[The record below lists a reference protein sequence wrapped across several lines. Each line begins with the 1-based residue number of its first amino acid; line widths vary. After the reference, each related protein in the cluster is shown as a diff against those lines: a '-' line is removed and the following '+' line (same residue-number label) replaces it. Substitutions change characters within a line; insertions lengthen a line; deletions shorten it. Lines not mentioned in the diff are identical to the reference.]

1 MESSDCWLPIPRTY
15 DPLKAGSID
24 GTDVKPHDHG
34 VVRALEATYKPSKY
48 IKTDPKLT
56 LFVGRLNPATSEE
69 RLREFFTH
77 YGEVRSCR
85 LVRDVIT
92 GFSKG
97 YGFVEYYELRDALAA
112 NDANQEY
119 IDDYRIFVDFE
130 RERVL
135 PGWVPRRLGGGFG
148 GKKESGQ
155 LRFGG
160 RDRPFKKP
168 IIVNNRQGAPF
179 ARSMDSNSSPSPR
192 SYFGGHGSRGRDSG
206 RLDHL
211 HGDRKDEFLRRK
223 RMEYERSRG
232 RQDEDRNGGRP
243 ERRPQWQQRDGDGLR
258 RLAEDRYS
266 YSRRDDYR
274 KGGSTQR

>member
-1 MESSDCWLPIPRTY
+1 MESPESWLPIPRTY

-56 LFVGRLNPATSEE
+56 LFVGRLNPTTSEE
-69 RLREFFTH
+69 RLREFFAH

-85 LVRDVIT
+85 LVRDIIT
-92 GFSKG
+92 GFSKC
-97 YGFVEYYELRDALAA
+97 YAFVEYYELRDALAA

-168 IIVNNRQGAPF
+168 IVVNNRQGAPF
-179 ARSMDSNSSPSPR
+179 PR
-192 SYFGGHGSRGRDSG
+192 SADFPSAPRGYSGGYGNRGRDPD
-206 RLDHL
+206 RPDHS

-232 RQDEDRNGGRP
+232 RQDEERSDGRQ
-243 ERRPQWQQRDGDGLR
+243 ERRPQWQQREGDGQR
-258 RLAEDRYS
+258 RPAEDRYP
-266 YSRRDDYR
+266 YGRRDDYR